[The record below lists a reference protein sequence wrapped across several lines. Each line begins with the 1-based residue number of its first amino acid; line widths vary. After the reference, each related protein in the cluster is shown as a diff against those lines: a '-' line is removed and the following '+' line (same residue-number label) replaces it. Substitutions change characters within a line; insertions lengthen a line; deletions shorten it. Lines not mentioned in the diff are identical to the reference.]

1 MPSIPR
7 RRLRV
12 DVAGEGPSIAVE
24 AARAVGTRAVGARA
38 EDAGLFD
45 LQLKFNLL
53 PATYA
58 HPSWSENASYLLP
71 EGGPAFNP
79 RSPFWIRRW
88 SEVLLGEWELDR
100 QFDFDFSD
108 PGKRLAL
115 LDPQTLGRIGGFAA
129 ALLVRD
135 QLLRIIRGADVLS
148 LRRSLG
154 TEPYQYALRRE
165 RPLPVM
171 SLPSELCRLSAPWP
185 EPDAWNLRILTV
197 VFSALPSSAAGVIER
212 LRFKF
217 PRNRTSAPTLPLPVT
232 EAARLGLSQLF
243 IAIIHDECPEWAW
256 LFDSR
261 AVSAAVTHREPSL

>member
-1 MPSIPR
+1 
-7 RRLRV
+7 
-12 DVAGEGPSIAVE
+12 VAGEGSSIVAE
-24 AARAVGTRAVGARA
+24 SARSVGARA
-38 EDAGLFD
+38 DDAGLFD

-58 HPSWSENASYLLP
+58 HPSWSENSSYLLP
-71 EGGPAFNP
+71 EGGPAFNR

-88 SEVLLGEWELDR
+88 SAVLLGEWELDR

-115 LDPQTLGRIGGFAA
+115 LDPQTLARIGGFAA

-135 QLLRIIRGADVLS
+135 QLLRVIRGADVVS
-148 LRRSLG
+148 LRRTLG
-154 TEPYQYALRRE
+154 SEPYQYALSRE
-165 RPLPVM
+165 RPLAAM
-171 SLPSELCRLSAPWP
+171 DLPSELCRLSAPWP
-185 EPDAWNLRILTV
+185 EPDVWHLRILTV

-212 LRFKF
+212 LRLKF
-217 PRNRTSAPTLPLPVT
+217 PRNWTGSPTLPLPVT
-232 EAARLGLSQLF
+232 EAARLSLSQLF

-261 AVSAAVTHREPSL
+261 APSASLSHREPSL